1 MKYIFSLIFIALAIT
16 VSAQQ
21 EAKIEVSYTEYQPNM
36 RTGEKNG
43 TSHQYILLASGD
55 DSKFFSPRTEYLDS
69 LNSTP
74 EGKAKYQE
82 MARSAYLGGKI
93 EDIPRADGSY
103 YVVKS
108 GADNKLYY
116 YDKVGTE
123 RFCYEEDTPQLN
135 WVVGDSTKTILGYEC
150 FFASVDYHGRKW
162 IAWFTPE
169 IPVAAGPWKL
179 QGVPGLILEATT
191 VDGLYSFIADGIQQT
206 EKIITPIYLINE
218 YEKTDRIKF
227 LKAKRGFMDNPVGA
241 INAQF
246 GGSGVSI
253 RSVKISGGSDS
264 DGKLYM
270 ARETIDFIET
280 DY

>member
-1 MKYIFSLIFIALAIT
+1 MKHIFSLIFIAFAVT
-16 VSAQQ
+16 AHAQQ
-21 EAKIEVSYTEYQPNM
+21 HAEIEVSYTEYQPNM
-36 RTGEKNG
+36 RTGQKDG
-43 TSHQYILLASGD
+43 TSHQYILLARGD
-55 DSKFFSPRTEYLDS
+55 YSKFFSPRTEYLDS

-74 EGKAKYQE
+74 EGKSKYQE

-108 GADNKLYY
+108 ATDNKLYY
-116 YDKVGTE
+116 YDKVSTE

-150 FFASVDYHGRKW
+150 FLASADYHGRKW
-162 IAWFTPE
+162 IVWFSPE

-179 QGVPGLILEATT
+179 QGVPGLILEASTE
-191 VDGLYSFIADGIQQT
+191 DGLYRFVADGIQQT
-206 EKIITPIYLINE
+206 EKFITPIYLINE

>member
-1 MKYIFSLIFIALAIT
+1 MKHIFSLIFIAFAVT
-16 VSAQQ
+16 AHAQQ
-21 EAKIEVSYTEYQPNM
+21 HAEIEVSYTEYQPNM
-36 RTGEKNG
+36 RTGQKDG
-43 TSHQYILLASGD
+43 TSHQYILLARGD
-55 DSKFFSPRTEYLDS
+55 YSKFFSPRTEYLDS

-74 EGKAKYQE
+74 EGKSKYQE

-108 GADNKLYY
+108 ATDNKLYY

-135 WVVGDSTKTILGYEC
+135 WVVGDSTKIILGYEC
-150 FFASVDYHGRKW
+150 FFATVDYQGRKW

-169 IPVAAGPWKL
+169 IPVVAGPWKL

-191 VDGLYSFIADGIQQT
+191 VDGLYSFVADGIQQT
-206 EKIITPIYLINE
+206 EKFITPIYLINE
-218 YEKTDRIKF
+218 YEKTERIKF

-241 INAQF
+241 INAQY
-246 GGSGVSI
+246 GGLGVSI

>member
-1 MKYIFSLIFIALAIT
+1 MKHVFSLIFIAFAIT
-16 VSAQQ
+16 VNAQQ
-21 EAKIEVSYTEYQPNM
+21 KAKIEVSYTEYQPNM

-43 TSHQYILLASGD
+43 TTHQYILLAGSN
-55 DSKFFSPRTEYLDS
+55 DSKFFSPRTEQIDS
-69 LNSTP
+69 LNSTT

-108 GADNKLYY
+108 ATDNKLYY

-162 IAWFTPE
+162 IVWFTPE
-169 IPVAAGPWKL
+169 IPVVAGPWKL
-179 QGVPGLILEATT
+179 QGVPGLILEASTE
-191 VDGLYSFIADGIQQT
+191 DGLYRFVADGIQQT
-206 EKIITPIYLINE
+206 EKLITPIYLVDE
-218 YEKTDRIKF
+218 YEKTNRIKF

-253 RSVKISGGSDS
+253 RSVKTSGGSDS
-264 DGKLYM
+264 GGKLYVT
-270 ARETIDFIET
+270 RETVDFIET

>member
-55 DSKFFSPRTEYLDS
+55 DSKFFSPRTEYIDS

-108 GADNKLYY
+108 ATDNKLYY

-218 YEKTDRIKF
+218 YEKTDRIKL

>member
-1 MKYIFSLIFIALAIT
+1 MKHIFSLIFIAFAIT
-16 VSAQQ
+16 AHAQQ
-21 EAKIEVSYTEYQPNM
+21 QAEIEVSYTEYQPNM
-36 RTGEKNG
+36 RTGQKDG
-43 TSHQYILLASGD
+43 TFHQYILLARGD
-55 DSKFFSPRTEYLDS
+55 YSKFFSPRTEYLDS

-74 EGKAKYQE
+74 EGKSKYQE
-82 MARSAYLGGKI
+82 MARSSYLGGKI
-93 EDIPRADGSY
+93 EDVPRADGSY
-103 YVVKS
+103 YVVRS
-108 GADNKLYY
+108 ATDNKLYY

-123 RFCYEEDTPQLN
+123 RFCYEEDIPQLN
-135 WVVGDSTKTILGYEC
+135 WAVGDSTRTILGYEC
-150 FFASVDYHGRKW
+150 FLASADYHGRKW
-162 IAWFTPE
+162 IVWFSPE

-179 QGVPGLILEATT
+179 QGVPGLILEASTE
-191 VDGLYSFIADGIQQT
+191 DGLYRFVADGIQQT
-206 EKIITPIYLINE
+206 EKLISPIYLANE
-218 YEKTDRIKF
+218 YEKTDSIKY

>member
-16 VSAQQ
+16 VSAQL

-108 GADNKLYY
+108 ATDNKLYY

-218 YEKTDRIKF
+218 YEKTDRIKL

>member
-108 GADNKLYY
+108 ATDNKLYY

-218 YEKTDRIKF
+218 YEKTDRIKL

>member
-1 MKYIFSLIFIALAIT
+1 MKHILSLIFIAFAIT
-16 VSAQQ
+16 VNAQQ
-21 EAKIEVSYTEYQPNM
+21 KAKIEVSYTEYQPNM
-36 RTGEKNG
+36 RTGKKNG
-43 TSHQYILLASGD
+43 TTHQYILLASGD
-55 DSKFFSPRTEYLDS
+55 DSKFFSPRTEYMDS

-93 EDIPRADGSY
+93 DDIPRADGSY

-108 GADNKLYY
+108 GTDNKFYY

-123 RFCYEEDTPQLN
+123 KFCYEEDIPQLN
-135 WVVGDSTKTILGYEC
+135 WKVGDSTKTILGYEC

-169 IPVAAGPWKL
+169 IPVVAGAWKL
-179 QGVPGLILEATT
+179 QGLPGLILEATT
-191 VDGLYSFIADGIQQT
+191 ADGLYSFVADGIQKT
-206 EKIITPIYLINE
+206 EKLITPIYLINE

-227 LKAKRGFMDNPVGA
+227 LKVKRGFMDNPVGT

-253 RSVKISGGSDS
+253 RSVKTSGGYDS
-264 DGKLYM
+264 GGKLYVT
-270 ARETIDFIET
+270 RETVDFIET

>member
-1 MKYIFSLIFIALAIT
+1 
-16 VSAQQ
+16 
-21 EAKIEVSYTEYQPNM
+21 
-36 RTGEKNG
+36 
-43 TSHQYILLASGD
+43 
-55 DSKFFSPRTEYLDS
+55 
-69 LNSTP
+69 
-74 EGKAKYQE
+74 
-82 MARSAYLGGKI
+82 LGGKI

-108 GADNKLYY
+108 ATDNKLYY

-123 RFCYEEDTPQLN
+123 RFCYEEDIPQLN
-135 WVVGDSTKTILGYEC
+135 WAVGDSTRTILGYEC
-150 FFASVDYHGRKW
+150 FLASADYHGRKW
-162 IAWFTPE
+162 IVWFSPE

-179 QGVPGLILEATT
+179 QGVPGLILEASTE
-191 VDGLYSFIADGIQQT
+191 DGLYRFVADGIQQT
-206 EKIITPIYLINE
+206 EKLISPIYLANE
-218 YEKTDRIKF
+218 YEKTDRVKF

-246 GGSGVSI
+246 SGSGVSI